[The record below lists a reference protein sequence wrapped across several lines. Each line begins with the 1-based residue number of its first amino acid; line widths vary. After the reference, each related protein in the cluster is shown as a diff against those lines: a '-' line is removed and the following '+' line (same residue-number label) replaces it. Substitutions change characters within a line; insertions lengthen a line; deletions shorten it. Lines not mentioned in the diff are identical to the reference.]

1 MQRLKR
7 LGQRPVPLAPDHPL
21 ASRNAGEEAG
31 RDGAA
36 GEGEHGDGQPN
47 GEEGRGGI
55 AADDQAGDRRQEEQV
70 HQDIPKEPFDR
81 AVTSLGAV
89 S

>member
-21 ASRNAGEEAG
+21 AFRNAGEEAG

-36 GEGEHGDGQPN
+36 GEGEHGDDGDGQPN

-70 HQDIPKEPFDR
+70 HQVHPER
-81 AVTSLGAV
+81 AF
-89 S
+89 